1 MAAPL
6 EAAPRRRVGMLTSGL
21 LREFHICWSFSAGD
35 LTATVVPA
43 TTFAVA
49 AWTSTHA
56 GVAALPLVLAE
67 CLVYFW
73 LYIYTFNLS
82 NQLTG
87 IEEDRHNKP
96 HRPLVVGLVT
106 PQGAMWRLVWVTA
119 AFLALGAALQVLE
132 WTVLWI
138 VAWAFHNHFGGAR
151 ALWGKNAAMVAGT
164 IAQLAA
170 AWQIVTPLT
179 PTAWTWIAAIAI
191 PLSVLVSLQDLR
203 DIDGD
208 VAVGRRTAV
217 VVFGELACRR
227 FFAAAFVIYPVAM
240 YFLVYRDAP
249 APAALLGVAAA
260 LLSFVIAYRVIRRR
274 DRRADH
280 TTYLLY
286 TYWYCLTLASAILA
300 FGA

>member
-1 MAAPL
+1 MSAPA
-6 EAAPRRRVGMLTSGL
+6 EAAAHRRVGVLANGL
-21 LREFHICWSFSAGD
+21 LRELHICWLFSAGD

-49 AWTSTHA
+49 AWASKHA
-56 GVAALPLVLAE
+56 GVASLPRILAE
-67 CLVYFW
+67 CLIYFW

-87 IEEDRHNKP
+87 IEEDRRNKP

-106 PQGAMWRLVWVTA
+106 PLGAKWRLVWATA
-119 AFLALGAALQVLE
+119 AFLALGAVLQVLE

-138 VAWAFHNHFGGAR
+138 VAWVFHNLLGGAR

-179 PTAWTWIAAIAI
+179 PAAWTWITAIAI
-191 PLSVLVSLQDLR
+191 PLSLLVSLQDLR
-203 DIDGD
+203 DVDGD
-208 VAVGRRTAV
+208 MAVGRRTAA
-217 VVFGELACRR
+217 VVFGEMVCRR
-227 FFAAAFVIYPVAM
+227 FFAAAFTVYPIAMHFLIY
-240 YFLVYRDAP
+240 RNAP
-249 APAALLGVAAA
+249 GAAALLGVVAA
-260 LLSFVIAYRVIRRR
+260 LLSFVIAYRVLRRR

-286 TYWYCLTLASAILA
+286 TYWYCLTLASSIFA
-300 FGA
+300 FAT

>member
-1 MAAPL
+1 MAAPP
-6 EAAPRRRVGMLTSGL
+6 EAPECRRVGVLTSGL
-21 LREFHICWSFSAGD
+21 LREIHICWSFSAGD

-49 AWTSTHA
+49 AWASTHT

-87 IEEDRHNKP
+87 IEEDRRNKP
-96 HRPLVVGLVT
+96 HRPLVVGLVS
-106 PQGAMWRLVWVTA
+106 PQGARWRLMWVTA
-119 AFLALGAALQVLE
+119 TFLVLGAVLGVLE

-138 VAWAFHNHFGGAR
+138 VAWCFHDQFGGAR
-151 ALWGKNAAMVAGT
+151 TLWGKNAAMVAGT

-179 PTAWTWIAAIAI
+179 PAAWTWIAAIAI
-191 PLSVLVSLQDLR
+191 PLGVLVSLQDLR

-208 VAVGRRTAV
+208 VAVGRRTAA
-217 VVFGELACRR
+217 VVFGEVACRR
-227 FFAAAFVIYPVAM
+227 FFAAAFSGYPIAM
-240 YFLVYRDAP
+240 HFLVYRNAP
-249 APAALLGVAAA
+249 LPAALVGIAAA
-260 LLSFVIAYRVIRRR
+260 LLSFVIAYRVLRLR

-286 TYWYCLTLASAILA
+286 TYWYCLTLASAVLA
-300 FGA
+300 FGP

>member
-1 MAAPL
+1 MAAPA
-6 EAAPRRRVGMLTSGL
+6 EAPACRRVGTLTSGL
-21 LREFHICWSFSAGD
+21 LRELNICWSFSAGD

-49 AWTSTHA
+49 AWMSTRA
-56 GVAALPLVLAE
+56 GIASLPLVLAE

-87 IEEDRHNKP
+87 IEEDRRNKP

-106 PQGAMWRLVWVTA
+106 PQGAKWRLVWVTA
-119 AFLALGAALQVLE
+119 AFLALGAALQVLA

-138 VAWAFHNHFGGAR
+138 AAWAFHNHLGGAR

-179 PTAWTWIAAIAI
+179 PAAWTWIAAIAI

-208 VAVGRRTAV
+208 LAVGRRTAA
-217 VVFGELACRR
+217 VVFGEVACRR
-227 FFAAAFVIYPVAM
+227 FFAAAFVIYPIAM
-240 YFLVYRDAP
+240 HFLVYRN
-249 APAALLGVAAA
+249 AATVTALIGAAAA
-260 LLSFVIAYRVIRRR
+260 LLSFVIAYRVLRWR

-286 TYWYCLTLASAILA
+286 TYWYCLTLASAVFA
-300 FGA
+300 FGT

>member
-1 MAAPL
+1 MAAPA
-6 EAAPRRRVGMLTSGL
+6 EAAARRRVGVLTSGL
-21 LREFHICWSFSAGD
+21 LRELRICWLFSAGD

-43 TTFAVA
+43 TIFAVA
-49 AWTSTHA
+49 AWASTRVS
-56 GVAALPLVLAE
+56 VASLPQVLAE

-87 IEEDRHNKP
+87 IEEDRRNKP

-106 PQGAMWRLVWVTA
+106 PRGAKWRLIWATA
-119 AFLALGAALQVLE
+119 AFLALGAVLQVLE

-138 VAWAFHNHFGGAR
+138 AAWAFHNLFGGAR
-151 ALWGKNAAMVAGT
+151 TLWGKNAAMVAGT

-179 PTAWTWIAAIAI
+179 PAAWTWIAAIAI

-208 VAVGRRTAV
+208 MAVGRRTAV
-217 VVFGELACRR
+217 VVFGETACRW
-227 FFAAAFVIYPVAM
+227 FFAAAFASYPIAM
-240 YFLVYRDAP
+240 HFLVYRNAP
-249 APAALLGVAAA
+249 VPAALLGLIAA
-260 LLSFVIAYRVIRRR
+260 LLSYVIAYRVLRCRN
-274 DRRADH
+274 RRADH
-280 TTYLLY
+280 TTYLFY
-286 TYWYCLTLASAILA
+286 TYWYCLTLASAVLA
-300 FGA
+300 FGT

>member
-1 MAAPL
+1 MAAPP
-6 EAAPRRRVGMLTSGL
+6 EAPACRRVGALTSGL
-21 LREFHICWSFSAGD
+21 LREVHIWWSFSAGD

-49 AWTSTHA
+49 AWASTHA
-56 GVAALPLVLAE
+56 AVAALPLVLAE

-87 IEEDRHNKP
+87 IEEDRRNKP
-96 HRPLVVGLVT
+96 HRPLVVGLLT
-106 PQGAMWRLVWVTA
+106 PQGARWRLVWVTA
-119 AFLALGAALQVLE
+119 AFLVLGAVLGVLE

-138 VAWAFHNHFGGAR
+138 VAWSFHDHFGGAR
-151 ALWGKNAAMVAGT
+151 TLWGKNAAMVAGT

-179 PTAWTWIAAIAI
+179 AAAWIWIAAIAI
-191 PLSVLVSLQDLR
+191 PLGVLVSLQDLR

-208 VAVGRRTAV
+208 VAVGRRTAA
-217 VVFGELACRR
+217 VVFGAVACRR
-227 FFAAAFVIYPVAM
+227 FFAAAFVIYPITM
-240 YFLVYRDAP
+240 HFLVYRN
-249 APAALLGVAAA
+249 APAAAALVGLAAA
-260 LLSFVIAYRVIRRR
+260 LLSLVIAYRVLRLR

-286 TYWYCLTLASAILA
+286 TYWYCLTLASAVFA
-300 FGA
+300 FAT